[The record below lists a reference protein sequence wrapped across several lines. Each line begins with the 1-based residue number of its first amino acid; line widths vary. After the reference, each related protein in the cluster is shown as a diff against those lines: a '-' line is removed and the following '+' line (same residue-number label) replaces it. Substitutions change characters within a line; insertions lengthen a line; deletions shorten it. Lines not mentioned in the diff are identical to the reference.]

1 MLIVAKLPTKD
12 DKRRVTRSCQRRCHY
27 DELKAAEARESKANT
42 GGRRVRAEGR
52 SSFKGASNEGL
63 PSGARQR
70 RLADTGVTRPCRRTL
85 LLPDS
90 SISVSGAVDV
100 LRPDMKAGTQALLIN
115 FACSPRTR
123 AEEKE

>member
-42 GGRRVRAEGR
+42 GGRRVPQ
-52 SSFKGASNEGL
+52 KVGASNEGL